1 MPTTTTNFGWTVPS
15 DTDLVK
21 DGAAA
26 IRTALGGPDASFI
39 DLKGGTTGQV
49 LSKASGTDLDYSWTT
64 ISGGGLT
71 LINSGSTSMSGSATK
86 TVSSIPST
94 YKGLLI
100 YMYGVTNTVT
110 NSLVYMQ
117 VNSDS
122 TSGNYPHTA
131 WWVNVGSS
139 GGAFNSQTTT
149 YIELDNFGQSYWGN
163 NVDNFT
169 VINMPSYQ
177 TATIK
182 SIDYAQSQDLGSTA
196 RTNKMGQVFYRGT
209 SAISSITITSTSSFS
224 GGTLEVYGV
233 K

>member
-71 LINSGSTSMSGSATK
+71 LINSGSTS
-86 TVSSIPST
+86 
-94 YKGLLI
+94 KGLLI

-131 WWVNVGSS
+131 WWANVGSS
-139 GGAFNSQTTT
+139 GGALNSQTTT

-177 TATIK
+177 TATVK

-233 K
+233 N